1 MVVVVIMRQNSY
13 VFIKY
18 TLGTIFLQ
26 LLQHYSY
33 TPAHAPTLLN
43 QRERSNVHFNTVLPE
58 RNDALIRRAWNVSL
72 DIAHDTRPT
81 SYLYK

>member
-1 MVVVVIMRQNSY
+1 MVVVVVIMRQNSY
-13 VFIKY
+13 VFIHKY

-26 LLQHYSY
+26 LLQRYYY

-72 DIAHDTRPT
+72 DIVHDTL
-81 SYLYK
+81 SE